1 MPLLISMKTVYIY
14 IYIYKYTKECFILCA
29 VLLLFVDKSALTDVY
44 LHAQL
49 ERFTVEV
56 MQNVMINAFST
67 SLLFSLMYVV

>member
-1 MPLLISMKTVYIY
+1 M
-14 IYIYKYTKECFILCA
+14 LCA

-56 MQNVMINAFST
+56 MQNVIMVNAFST
-67 SLLFSLMYVV
+67 NLLFRLMYVV

>member
-1 MPLLISMKTVYIY
+1 MPLLISMKTVNIY
-14 IYIYKYTKECFILCA
+14 ICKYTKECFMLCA

-56 MQNVMINAFST
+56 MQNVIMVNAFST
-67 SLLFSLMYVV
+67 NLLFSLMYVV